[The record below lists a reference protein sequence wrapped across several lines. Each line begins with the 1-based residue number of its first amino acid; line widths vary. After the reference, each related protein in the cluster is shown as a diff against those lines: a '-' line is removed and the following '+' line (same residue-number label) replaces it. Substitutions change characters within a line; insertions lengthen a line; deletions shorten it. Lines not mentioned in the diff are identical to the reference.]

1 MSKITHKE
9 YTSIL
14 NTVFNEEVQP
24 SLNELNQLLLDIVW
38 CDGEDLNLSLLDED
52 TVDLI
57 RSKWLNR

>member
-1 MSKITHKE
+1 MSKITYKE

-52 TVDLI
+52 TADLI

>member
-1 MSKITHKE
+1 MSKITYKE